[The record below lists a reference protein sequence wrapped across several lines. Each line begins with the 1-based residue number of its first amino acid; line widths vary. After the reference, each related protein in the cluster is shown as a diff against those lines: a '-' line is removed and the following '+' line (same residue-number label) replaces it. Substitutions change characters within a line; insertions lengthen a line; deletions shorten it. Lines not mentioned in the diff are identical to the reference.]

1 MNMEKNTEEKKTAF
15 LNRGS
20 GAEAHGEYDIV
31 LRGITHFFGS
41 NEVLKDVS
49 LSIRRGEF
57 FGILGPSGSG
67 KTTTMRIIGGFVIPT
82 AGEVYLQKELMGRT
96 PAYSRNT
103 TMVFQHLALFPH
115 MKVFDNLAY
124 GLKIR
129 RVTKSEI
136 KTRVKKVL
144 EVVHLEGF
152 EDRYP
157 KQLSGGQQ
165 QRVALAR
172 ALIVEP
178 SVVLF
183 DEPLGS
189 LDLKLRREMQIE
201 IKNIQR
207 RLGTTF
213 IYVTHDQQE
222 ALNMCDRIAILN
234 EGRIEQIGTAEEI
247 YERPHTRFVADFI
260 GDINFLDGTIAARDG
275 KRATIE
281 SNGIT
286 FKAEAEENMQTG
298 TPITLCIRPERIL
311 MGDSARGCDT
321 IHSGRIINIV
331 YSGAVRR
338 CIVQLP
344 NSSILKVDLDAKV
357 TADYRVGNE
366 TNVGWHTG
374 DEVLLSSS
382 GPE

>member
-1 MNMEKNTEEKKTAF
+1 
-15 LNRGS
+15 
-20 GAEAHGEYDIV
+20 
-31 LRGITHFFGS
+31 
-41 NEVLKDVS
+41 
-49 LSIRRGEF
+49 
-57 FGILGPSGSG
+57 
-67 KTTTMRIIGGFVIPT
+67 
-82 AGEVYLQKELMGRT
+82 
-96 PAYSRNT
+96 
-103 TMVFQHLALFPH
+103 
-115 MKVFDNLAY
+115 
-124 GLKIR
+124 
-129 RVTKSEI
+129 
-136 KTRVKKVL
+136 
-144 EVVHLEGF
+144 
-152 EDRYP
+152 
-157 KQLSGGQQ
+157 
-165 QRVALAR
+165 
-172 ALIVEP
+172 
-178 SVVLF
+178 
-183 DEPLGS
+183 
-189 LDLKLRREMQIE
+189 MQIE

-260 GDINFLDGTIAARDG
+260 GDINFLDGKIAARDG
-275 KRATIE
+275 KHATIE

-311 MGDSARGCDT
+311 MGDSAGGCDT

-357 TADYRVGNE
+357 TADYRVGDE

>member
-1 MNMEKNTEEKKTAF
+1 MTNKPEENQTVEKEDISKGGIE
-15 LNRGS
+15 S
-20 GAEAHGEYDIV
+20 GGPYDVV
-31 LRGITHFFGS
+31 LRNITHYYGS
-41 NEVLKDVS
+41 NMVLKDIS
-49 LSIRRGEF
+49 LAIKRKEF

-82 AGEVYLQKELMGRT
+82 TGEVYLQNELMGRK
-96 PAYSRNT
+96 PPYSRNT

-124 GLKIR
+124 GLKVR
-129 RVTKSEI
+129 RVQREEI
-136 KTRVKKVL
+136 KVRVKKVL

-152 EDRYP
+152 GDRYP

-222 ALNMCDRIAILN
+222 ALNMCDRIALLN

-247 YERPHTRFVADFI
+247 YERPNTRFVADFI
-260 GDINFLDGTIAARDG
+260 GDINFIEGTVVSSDG
-275 KRATIE
+275 KKLTIE
-281 SNGIT
+281 SDGLSL
-286 FKAEAEENMQTG
+286 KAEAVSPLKKGKPT
-298 TPITLCIRPERIL
+298 TICIRPERIL
-311 MGDSARGCDT
+311 MGGDTKKCDT
-321 IHSGRIINIV
+321 ILSGKIVNIV

-338 CIVQLP
+338 CIVRLS
-344 NSSILKVDLDAKV
+344 NGGTVKVDLDAKD
-357 TADYRVGNE
+357 TADFRVDDE
-366 TNVGWHTG
+366 TRIGWFTG
-374 DEVLLSSS
+374 DEVLLFNKA
-382 GPE
+382 